1 MKAVLITLLSTLVL
15 GGVASA
21 QPADPYNAPY
31 GPPPG
36 APIPMQAP
44 APMPPPPPA
53 MPPLAGP
60 HPMGPLRAA
69 LMERFD
75 RNHDGRLEPQERR
88 AAIRAL
94 RQLARQMAREDRR
107 VAREQARVRR
117 TIRRY
122 DINHDGVVS
131 PDEIP
136 PGAARRLRPLDRNGD
151 GWVDD
156 ADF

>member
-1 MKAVLITLLSTLVL
+1 
-15 GGVASA
+15 
-21 QPADPYNAPY
+21 
-31 GPPPG
+31 
-36 APIPMQAP
+36 
-44 APMPPPPPA
+44 
-53 MPPLAGP
+53 
-60 HPMGPLRAA
+60 

-107 VAREQARVRR
+107 VSREQARVRR

-122 DINHDGVVS
+122 DVNHDGVVS